1 MVAEYFIIWE
11 GLALEGN
18 KFLWTCGVWTAAELR
33 NDSFCFVFVL
43 SLSPQ
48 ASCPRMLS
56 YKRLR
61 NKQICQ
67 QYPLSCDPKFSIK
80 MRLCT
85 CVSRI
90 TAFLFI
96 SCEIFTMIFV
106 VSSVRL
112 TFYLVSVM
120 VWKWSSSWNTE
131 GGTQHA
137 AQQRW
142 QRWSCNLHPTDEVRL
157 SSSLEHIKN

>member
-48 ASCPRMLS
+48 GSCPRMLS
-56 YKRLR
+56 YKGLR
-61 NKQICQ
+61 NKQVCQ
-67 QYPLSCDPKFSIK
+67 QYLSCDPKFSIK
-80 MRLCT
+80 MRLCLKT
-85 CVSRI
+85 HCI
-90 TAFLFI
+90 FFI

-112 TFYLVSVM
+112 TFYLVM
-120 VWKWSSSWNTE
+120 VWKWNNSWNR
-131 GGTQHA
+131 GWHTQHA
-137 AQQRW
+137 AQKRW